1 MNKLEEYN
9 NFVKNINPTKANSI
23 YCLIKICAFIDTL
36 FANDEKEIY
45 AFLTHIIKEDP
56 KIRETIR
63 LTLNAQNQ
71 IPAVV
76 LENDMAVLIINL
88 YADLEKITIET
99 AKDEFPL
106 SEYDKL
112 GVANSTLNSD
122 IIKDFKNQMISYPL
136 LTQNEIIILHDRASK
151 GDNNAREMIINH
163 NLRLVFSIAQKY
175 NGRGLPFEDLLQEG
189 IIGLMKAVDKYNPEK
204 GAFSTYATWWIM
216 QLIKRAISDTG
227 KAIRLPAHLYEK
239 VVKAVA
245 LKKRLDGEFPNDPEL
260 VIKKISEELNISPA
274 KIKEYLELY
283 AVSNPKSLDA
293 SVNEDGDTTFGDF
306 VAANENVEKEIFDK
320 KIKEDLQNALN
331 NLDLTERERT
341 IIILR
346 WGLLDNKPLTLEQ
359 VGKRYNLTRER
370 IRQIEQKAIRKM
382 KNSSSFKSLNH
393 YLIADDLNVYENRS
407 LIANHRKPGLFA
419 YFPEEEVSKET
430 LFIIV
435 GLLKEEDIS
444 LIIESFGE
452 KLNKTPA
459 ILTNKITSLIKVTI
473 PEMMALYSRFT
484 TSLSMFLNVT
494 DKEEIDRIIADFSDC
509 EKKMIFKLFSS
520 EDFKYIGNQSI
531 PFIEVRK
538 VFNLLN
544 DARIKR
550 EKELKIKLIS
560 ANKTIYFISK
570 ERLLKDLY
578 ASYLDNL
585 SVELIKLVYGLTPI
599 RAKSYREICDR
610 LNINYKLAKNIEKNA
625 LKVLYGKNRIRIFD
639 IKDFLPDES
648 LDDLDIYKG
657 LGVLS
662 DNRIVDEKKLTF
674 EEFENLIEQSSLT
687 KLQKCFLRARFI
699 PNDSENESIRFKDFS
714 VNPVTASQIIDCLLC
729 KLFSSNC
736 KIKIKITP
744 SKDLPLKSSLT
755 PSDES
760 ILVITKKD
768 LLEQIK
774 ASSLSSL
781 SKKILILNYGLS
793 NNPEYNLEEIC
804 AQVNLK
810 AEKILKEINT
820 SLNILYG
827 PKINRLSC
835 IIVDTKE
842 EKETIEKNLSALKML
857 PAYQEL
863 SNKFGSMNQNILFY
877 IIIMTLS
884 QSINS
889 SSIAQI
895 AANFSL
901 SEEEQSLLSKENPT
915 LKEYA
920 DEYLATLWSK
930 ESKTPKGVK
939 YEQK

>member
-9 NFVKNINPTKANSI
+9 NFVKYINPTKANSI

-63 LTLNAQNQ
+63 LSLNAQNQ

-88 YADLEKITIET
+88 YADLEKITIE
-99 AKDEFPL
+99 ADQDDSIL
-106 SEYDKL
+106 SEYDKP

-122 IIKDFKNQMISYPL
+122 IIKDFKNQITSYPL
-136 LTQNEIIILHDRASK
+136 LTQNEIIILHDKASK
-151 GDNNAREMIINH
+151 GDSAAREMIINH

-189 IIGLMKAVDKYNPEK
+189 IIGLMKSVDKYNPEK

-216 QLIKRAISDTG
+216 QLIRRAISNTG
-227 KAIRLPAHLYEK
+227 KAIRLPNHLYEK

-245 LKKRLDGEFPNDPEL
+245 LKEKLDGEFPHDPEL
-260 VIKKISEELNISPA
+260 VIKKISEELNISPV
-274 KIKEYLELY
+274 KVKEYLKLY
-283 AVSNPKSLDA
+283 AVNNFKSLDA

-306 VAANENVEKEIFDK
+306 VAANENVEEEIFDK

-331 NLDLTERERT
+331 NLDLTERERN

-346 WGLLDNKPLTLEQ
+346 WGLLNNKPLTLDQ
-359 VGKRYNLTRER
+359 IGKRYNLTRER

-382 KNSSSFKSLNH
+382 KNSSSFKSLSH
-393 YLIADDLNVYENRS
+393 YLIDDNLNVYENRS

-452 KLNKTPA
+452 KLNKTPP

-473 PEMMALYSRFT
+473 PEMISLYSRFT
-484 TSLSMFLNVT
+484 TSLSMFLNTT
-494 DKEEIDRIIADFSDC
+494 DKEEIDRIIADFSDY

-520 EDFKYIGNQSI
+520 KAFKYIGNQSI

-578 ASYLDNL
+578 ASNLDNL

-599 RAKSYREICDR
+599 KAKSYREICDR

-648 LDDLDIYKG
+648 LDELDIFKDLDVSY
-657 LGVLS
+657 
-662 DNRIVDEKKLTF
+662 DNCIIDEKKLTF

-714 VNPVTASQIIDCLLC
+714 VNPVMASQIIDCLLC

-736 KIKIKITP
+736 KIKIKITTP
-744 SKDLPLKSSLT
+744 KDLPLKSSLT
-755 PSDES
+755 SSDES

-768 LLEQIK
+768 LLERIN
-774 ASSLSSL
+774 ARSLSSL

-793 NNPEYNLEEIC
+793 NNLEYNLEEIC

-810 AEKILKEINT
+810 PEDVIKEINV
-820 SLNILYG
+820 SLTNLFG
-827 PKINRLSC
+827 PKVNLFSC
-835 IIVDTKE
+835 IIVDTKD
-842 EKETIEKNLSALKML
+842 EKEMIERNLSALKNL

-863 SNKFGSMNQNILFY
+863 FNKFGSMHQNILFF
-877 IIIMTLS
+877 IVMMTLS
-884 QSINS
+884 QNINS
-889 SSIAQI
+889 SSMSKIV
-895 AANFSL
+895 ANLAL
-901 SEEEQSLLSKENPT
+901 SKEEQSLLSKESPT
-915 LKEYA
+915 VKEFA
-920 DEYLATLWSK
+920 DESLATLWSK
-930 ESKTPKGVK
+930 KNKTPKGVK

>member
-45 AFLTHIIKEDP
+45 VFLTHIIKEDP

-76 LENDMAVLIINL
+76 LETDMAVLIINL

-106 SEYDKL
+106 SEYDNPK
-112 GVANSTLNSD
+112 VANSTLNSD

-136 LTQNEIIILHDRASK
+136 LTQNEIIILHDRVSK

-189 IIGLMKAVDKYNPEK
+189 IMGLMKAVDKYNPEK

-216 QLIKRAISDTG
+216 QFIRRAISATG

-245 LKKRLDGEFPNDPEL
+245 LKEKLDGEFPNDPEL
-260 VIKKISEELNISPA
+260 VIKKISEELNISPV
-274 KIKEYLELY
+274 KVKEYLELY
-283 AVSNPKSLDA
+283 AVNNPKSLDA
-293 SVNEDGDTTFGDF
+293 SVNEDGDATFGDF
-306 VAANENVEKEIFDK
+306 VAADENVEEEIFDK
-320 KIKEDLQNALN
+320 KIKEDIQNALN

-359 VGKRYNLTRER
+359 IGKRYNLTRER
-370 IRQIEQKAIRKM
+370 IRQIEKKAIRKM
-382 KNSSSFKSLNH
+382 KNSSSFKSLSH
-393 YLIADDLNVYENRS
+393 YLVDDDLNVYENRS
-407 LIANHRKPGLFA
+407 IIANHKKPGLFA
-419 YFPEEEVSKET
+419 YFPEEKVSKET

-494 DKEEIDRIIADFSDC
+494 DKEEIDRIIADFSNY

-578 ASYLDNL
+578 ASNLDNL
-585 SVELIKLVYGLTPI
+585 SVELVKLVYGLTPI

-657 LGVLS
+657 LGVSS

-714 VNPVTASQIIDCLLC
+714 VNPVMASQIIDCLLC

-760 ILVITKKD
+760 ILVITKKE

-793 NNPEYNLEEIC
+793 NNQEYNLEEIC
-804 AQVNLK
+804 AQLNLK

-835 IIVDTKE
+835 IIVDTKM

-895 AANFSL
+895 AANLSL

>member
-36 FANDEKEIY
+36 FANNEKEIY

-88 YADLEKITIET
+88 YADLEKISIE
-99 AKDEFPL
+99 AAPDDSVI
-106 SEYDKL
+106 SEYDNPK
-112 GVANSTLNSD
+112 VANSTLNND

-189 IIGLMKAVDKYNPEK
+189 IMGLMKAVDKYNPEK

-216 QLIKRAISDTG
+216 QSIRRAISATG
-227 KAIRLPAHLYEK
+227 KAIRLPAYLYEK

-245 LKKRLDGEFPNDPEL
+245 LKEKLDGEFPNDPEL
-260 VIKKISEELNISPA
+260 VIKKISEELNISPV
-274 KIKEYLELY
+274 KVKEYLELY
-283 AVSNPKSLDA
+283 AVNNPKSLDE

-306 VAANENVEKEIFDK
+306 VADDENVEKEIFDK

-359 VGKRYNLTRER
+359 IGKRYNLTRER
-370 IRQIEQKAIRKM
+370 IRQIERKAIRKM
-382 KNSSSFKSLNH
+382 KNSSSFKSLSH
-393 YLIADDLNVYENRS
+393 YLVDDDLNVYENRS
-407 LIANHRKPGLFA
+407 IIANHKKPGLFA

-484 TSLSMFLNVT
+484 TSLLVFLNVT
-494 DKEEIDRIIADFSDC
+494 DKEEIDRIIADFSNY

-578 ASYLDNL
+578 ASNLDNL

-657 LGVLS
+657 LGVSS

-699 PNDSENESIRFKDFS
+699 PSDSENESIRFKDFS

-744 SKDLPLKSSLT
+744 PKDLPLKSSLT

-760 ILVITKKD
+760 ILVTTKKD

-793 NNPEYNLEEIC
+793 NNQEYNLEEIC

-895 AANFSL
+895 AADLSL

>member
-9 NFVKNINPTKANSI
+9 NFVKYINPTKANSI

-45 AFLTHIIKEDP
+45 VFLTHIIKEDP

-189 IIGLMKAVDKYNPEK
+189 IIGLMKSVDKYNPEK

-245 LKKRLDGEFPNDPEL
+245 LKKKLDGEFPNDPEL
-260 VIKKISEELNISPA
+260 VIKKISEELNISPV
-274 KIKEYLELY
+274 KVKEYLELY

-306 VAANENVEKEIFDK
+306 VADDENVEKEIFDK

-359 VGKRYNLTRER
+359 IGKKYNLTRER
-370 IRQIEQKAIRKM
+370 IRQIERKAIRKM
-382 KNSSSFKSLNH
+382 KNSSSFKSLSH
-393 YLIADDLNVYENRS
+393 YLVDDDLNVYENRS
-407 LIANHRKPGLFA
+407 IIANHKKPGLFA

-484 TSLSMFLNVT
+484 TSLPMFLNVT
-494 DKEEIDRIIADFSDC
+494 DKEEIDRIIADFSNY
-509 EKKMIFKLFSS
+509 EKKIIFKLFSS

-648 LDDLDIYKG
+648 LDELDIFKDLDVSY
-657 LGVLS
+657 
-662 DNRIVDEKKLTF
+662 DNCIIDEKKLTF

-714 VNPVTASQIIDCLLC
+714 VNPVMASQIIDCLLC

-744 SKDLPLKSSLT
+744 SKDLTLKSSLT

-760 ILVITKKD
+760 ILVITKKE

-895 AANFSL
+895 AANLSL